1 MRRALLLVLL
11 LALGGCANVGY
22 YLQSVQGQLEILRR
36 ERPIAEMIAEP
47 QTSDALRERLRAA
60 LDIRSYAS
68 RELALP
74 DNDSYRRY
82 ADLGRPFVVYTV
94 FATPEFSLDP
104 LEWCFAFAGCVKYR
118 GYFSKEDADRFAAE
132 LGVQGHDVFIGGVP
146 AYSTL
151 GWFADPVLNTFVNYP
166 RPELARLIFHELAH
180 QIVYVRDDSVFNESF
195 AVAVEREGLRRWL
208 AQHGTDGDRRVAETV
223 QQRRGEFLRLVQD
236 YRARLAELYA
246 SSLDVEAK
254 RARKA
259 ALYAELNAGYEA
271 LRSTWGVLGGA
282 DRWFGQQPNNGLL
295 ASVSIYTRLVPAFE
309 ALLRQAQDM
318 PAFYRE
324 VQRLAALPPGERTA
338 QLDALNVRAAGES
351 VNREP

>member
-1 MRRALLLVLL
+1 MKRLGLFSLLV
-11 LALGGCANVGY
+11 ALGGCANVGY
-22 YLQSVQGQLEILRR
+22 YVQSVQGQLEILRR
-36 ERPIAEMIAEP
+36 ERPIEDLVAEAETP
-47 QTSDALRERLRAA
+47 AALRDRLRTA
-60 LDIRSYAS
+60 LDVRGYAS

-94 FATPEFSLDP
+94 FATPEFSLEP
-104 LEWCFAFAGCVKYR
+104 LEWCFPFAGCVKYR

-132 LGVQGHDVFIGGVP
+132 LRAQGYDVFIGGVP

-208 AQHGTDGDRRVAETV
+208 ARHGTDEDRRIAETV

-246 SSLDVEAK
+246 SSLDVDAK

-259 ALYAELNAGYEA
+259 ALYAELNAAYEA
-271 LRSTWGVLGGA
+271 LRTTWGMLGGA
-282 DRWFGQQPNNGLL
+282 DRWFGQHPNNGLL

-309 ALLRQAQDM
+309 ALLRQASDM

-324 VQRLAALPPGERTA
+324 VKRLAALPADERSA
-338 QLDALNVRAAGES
+338 QLDALNVRAASES
-351 VNREP
+351 VTRDR